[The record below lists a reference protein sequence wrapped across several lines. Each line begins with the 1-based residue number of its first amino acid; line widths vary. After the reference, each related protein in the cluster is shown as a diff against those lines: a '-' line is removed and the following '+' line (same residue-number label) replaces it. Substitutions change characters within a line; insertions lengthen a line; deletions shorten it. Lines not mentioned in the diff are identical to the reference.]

1 MPAIEPKNFT
11 FRSFRREMA
20 GRYLTHH
27 GRSLFKFVK
36 RKFPFK
42 KALPLFRERNKYT
55 ARITLDG
62 FFIFKFSTFVKQ
74 IRDHKD
80 VTQCISCRQG
90 TVPDDTHSAC
100 RDIPEEFLRPE
111 SGWAIGAMSFSA
123 TGILVSDSR
132 RCNYLREN
140 KIASGCCG
148 VKARGEEIVAFSNF

>member
-1 MPAIEPKNFT
+1 M
-11 FRSFRREMA
+11 
-20 GRYLTHH
+20 
-27 GRSLFKFVK
+27 
-36 RKFPFK
+36 
-42 KALPLFRERNKYT
+42 
-55 ARITLDG
+55 DG

-90 TVPDDTHSAC
+90 TVPDETHSAC

-132 RCNYLREN
+132 LEANVIANEKERRQS
-140 KIASGCCG
+140 KIANGYCVRVERKEKRCLFEFC
-148 VKARGEEIVAFSNF
+148 VLEKNGEEIVATKVKEKFFTVR

>member
-1 MPAIEPKNFT
+1 M
-11 FRSFRREMA
+11 
-20 GRYLTHH
+20 
-27 GRSLFKFVK
+27 
-36 RKFPFK
+36 
-42 KALPLFRERNKYT
+42 
-55 ARITLDG
+55 DG

-90 TVPDDTHSAC
+90 TVPDETHSAC

-132 RCNYLREN
+132 LEANVIAGEKERRQS
-140 KIASGCCG
+140 KIANGYCVRVERKEKRCLFEFC
-148 VKARGEEIVAFSNF
+148 VLEKNGEEIATKVKKKFFTVR